1 MSFDITLYNNTSEN
15 NRLTKNITEVTTLTG
30 ELRNETSILR
40 PSIKVEMAAGSF
52 PPSVNYMYIA
62 EFGRYYFID
71 DVQSVRNNVTIISGH
86 VDVLMTY
93 NSQIRNCTAII
104 RRQENDWNLYINDGS
119 LITYANDWVQ
129 AKNFPG
135 SFSDESFILMVNG
148 GAGSIIP

>member
-1 MSFDITLYNNTSEN
+1 MTISIGKTPDDPRKINKAFNSVASYSGSL
-15 NRLTKNITEVTTLTG
+15 KNDS
-30 ELRNETSILR
+30 SIIR
-40 PSIKVEMAAGSF
+40 PTIRIAGNIG
-52 PPSVNYMYIA
+52 SVAGCNYMHIP

-148 GAGSIIP
+148 GAGSVIP